1 MKLIIKDVS
10 NIDRF
15 NFNINELYKI
25 WKLFLAK
32 NIYNAI
38 SLSLKNNIIWI
49 EEKLYWFFK
58 ILNEIDCTDTI
69 NEFKKDWQLYDVWI
83 YDDDDKIKKSIQI
96 YKESNKKAEPV
107 ILWWWAN
114 STQDMWD
121 FWLSY
126 DFEKD
131 LVHYMYSERQYW
143 FHIRWI
149 EKWEIT
155 QRYEELTREE
165 FNLLMKI
172 YFWLYDDEYLKN
184 ELEEKEKSWIYD
196 KYKNLKYDDFKDIE
210 ESEELLEFIK
220 LKIIRRDTSNA
231 FPELKIEKIYD
242 EKWNDDQKMKY
253 IDEIK
258 KEFWDDVIV
267 EE

>member
-32 NIYNAI
+32 NKYNAI

-58 ILNEIDCTDTI
+58 ILEVLDTTNSAFENKNNWQFYDACLYNDEDYLKENKLILDSIDALLFWRTPWTHWYEEI
-69 NEFKKDWQLYDVWI
+69 NFLE
-83 YDDDDKIKKSIQI
+83 DKWLI
-96 YKESNKKAEPV
+96 
-107 ILWWWAN
+107 
-114 STQDMWD
+114 T
-121 FWLSY
+121 FW
-126 DFEKD
+126 
-131 LVHYMYSERQYW
+131 YSETRRW
-143 FHIRWI
+143 LHIRWI

-155 QRYEELTREE
+155 QRYEELTIEE